1 MNMNTMALV
10 NQLLGTSAIV
20 CVKDGDNDVDNV
32 DTAATTINGV
42 TITDNSNGA
51 AVVNVYSAGGA
62 FAGSETTGFS
72 ANARRRYKVR
82 SFLCTYPLG
91 YGIKRYLKTAKN
103 CAKSPSA
110 RDKKLKTAQKRADLG
125 IKTGWRP
132 LNLSASSYEMRSV
145 KNLNKKSK
153 TSDALFNIDLRKA
166 ISV

>member
-1 MNMNTMALV
+1 MNTNTMALV

-91 YGIKRYLKTAKN
+91 YGIKRYLKTARK
-103 CAKSPSA
+103 C
-110 RDKKLKTAQKRADLG
+110 KKLAFEN
-125 IKTGWRP
+125 IKK
-132 LNLSASSYEMRSV
+132 LNGLCSKICLNYRTSS
-145 KNLNKKSK
+145 
-153 TSDALFNIDLRKA
+153 
-166 ISV
+166 